1 MPRHGSVQ
9 GQPPGY
15 VRLRELERSSAMS
28 GRGEQ
33 AMCATG
39 RVSFGQAKS
48 EEVSTREQAKEA
60 HIVTCTASNLE
71 VLEGPGRRMASVR
84 IAWPGRQRGQWIEL
98 GEGEQGGY
106 LGRP

>member
-1 MPRHGSVQ
+1 MPRHESVQ

-15 VRLRELERSSAMS
+15 VRLRQLERSSAMS

-39 RVSFGQAKS
+39 RVSFRRAKS

-60 HIVTCTASNLE
+60 
-71 VLEGPGRRMASVR
+71 R
-84 IAWPGRQRGQWIEL
+84 IFT
-98 GEGEQGGY
+98 
-106 LGRP
+106 